1 MKLDFKKVKD
11 CLKEANYG
19 VDLVH
24 IFIQEKTTKKG
35 YSIIIESMEELE
47 GDFWIF
53 SQGESEDD
61 KEGLNDKSVNL
72 KTVEEDYDIISYYA
86 GSKKIYE

>member
-1 MKLDFKKVKD
+1 
-11 CLKEANYG
+11 
-19 VDLVH
+19 
-24 IFIQEKTTKKG
+24 
-35 YSIIIESMEELE
+35 MEELE

-53 SQGESEDD
+53 SQGDSEDD
-61 KEGLNDKSVNL
+61 KEGLNDKIVNL